1 MEDNQFFDIDPN
13 GQVRL
18 LRQLDEQESFVLKV
32 TAYDNP
38 SNPNDRQSNSTD
50 LKIGITKDYPP
61 EFNTTQPPINIKEG
75 DSFDSNPRSLPNAY
89 DRNIN
94 EGEDEQICYYLE
106 DDEDSFSIS
115 TESDGPRL
123 TQLKELDREATPVID
138 LIVIASNLCQETAP
152 DLESVPE
159 SSRLNVQINVDD
171 INDVAPS
178 FNGDTIFASIS
189 MVDYEDWTREI
200 DFVDPDTDDTNQFSC
215 LKTTV
220 VPSDDGEGID
230 DLGDTIFSVKQEE
243 KEKKVTLQ
251 SSLVVTSS
259 MSGYFTFNLTVNDGV
274 HETTAPVKIVVINEK
289 TNRVVFTFD
298 SSEDEVKNKKDDI
311 RRVFSN
317 AFASNEWKF
326 NIDNIKQAN
335 EEVEQTA
342 VKCHFLDDQDKPV
355 DIADIEVNYED
366 ARSAIKDGLIG
377 LNLTLSPRVSVPKL
391 HFFNLIFGTLQN
403 GIIYGEG
410 NNNNIGTE
418 ETNMLA
424 IVFIILSSVVLVMF
438 IFLAIAYYIRV
449 QQ

>member
-13 GQVRL
+13 GQVSL
-18 LRQLDEQESFVLKV
+18 LKQLDEQESFVLKV

-75 DSFDSNPRSLPNAY
+75 DHFDSNPRSLPNAY

-200 DFVDPDTDDTNQFSC
+200 EIEDEDEDDTNQFSC

-230 DLGDTIFSVKQEE
+230 DLGDTIFSVKQGEM
-243 KEKKVTLQ
+243 EKKVTLQ

-311 RRVFSN
+311 IQVFSN

-391 HFFNLIFGTLQN
+391 HFLI
-403 GIIYGEG
+403 
-410 NNNNIGTE
+410 
-418 ETNMLA
+418 
-424 IVFIILSSVVLVMF
+424 
-438 IFLAIAYYIRV
+438 
-449 QQ
+449 

>member
-75 DSFDSNPRSLPNAY
+75 DDFDSNPRSLPNAY

-159 SSRLNVQINVDD
+159 NSTLNVQINVDD

-200 DFVDPDTDDTNQFSC
+200 EIVDPDADDTNQFSC

-230 DLGDTIFSVKQEE
+230 DLGDTIFSVKQGE

-311 RRVFSN
+311 RQVFSN

-391 HFFNLIFGTLQN
+391 HCLI
-403 GIIYGEG
+403 
-410 NNNNIGTE
+410 
-418 ETNMLA
+418 
-424 IVFIILSSVVLVMF
+424 
-438 IFLAIAYYIRV
+438 
-449 QQ
+449 